1 MDFLPGVAM
10 IPRIPAFSLLFI
22 TLTIGACKKQVEPEP
37 VAEPTPVPVVEE
49 PPVVEEATP
58 DPVLEIVENLQKSF
72 FEVDSSVLTAEART
86 ALDHNATVLLSHPS
100 LNLEVQGHA
109 DERGTTDYNLA
120 LGQQRAQSVYD
131 YLVGQGVGTSR
142 LTLISY
148 GEELPSELTSTEQA
162 WSLNRRAEFRI
173 TWGGESVEGTI
184 D

>member
-1 MDFLPGVAM
+1 MAFNQGLAM
-10 IPRIPAFSLLFI
+10 IPRIPAISLLCTALAI
-22 TLTIGACKKQVEPEP
+22 SACKKPTEPEP
-37 VAEPTPVPVVEE
+37 VVAPTPPAVVEE
-49 PPVVEEATP
+49 PAPVEVVAP

-72 FEVDSSVLTAEART
+72 FEVDSSVLTAEAKT
-86 ALDHNATVLLSHPS
+86 ALDHNATVLLDHPN

-148 GEELPSELTSTEQA
+148 GEELPSEMNSTEQA

-173 TWGGESVEGTI
+173 TWGGDSVEGTT

>member
-1 MDFLPGVAM
+1 
-10 IPRIPAFSLLFI
+10 
-22 TLTIGACKKQVEPEP
+22 
-37 VAEPTPVPVVEE
+37 
-49 PPVVEEATP
+49 
-58 DPVLEIVENLQKSF
+58 
-72 FEVDSSVLTAEART
+72 VLTAEART
-86 ALDHNATVLLSHPS
+86 ALDHNATVLLGHAN

-148 GEELPSELTSTEQA
+148 GEELPSEMNSTEQA

-173 TWGGESVEGTI
+173 TWGGDSVEGTT